1 MNLDEVIIEIGTNV
15 GNDTERLSTYGYPI
29 ITFEPS
35 PVLYPLCVERFKNNP
50 NILVLPFAIDVE
62 ESVKSFNVSEQG
74 DKGYGSLYD
83 FHSNLLN
90 TALIKYSEFSI
101 PFSYKQKVLT
111 MRMDTFVNLWKIKT
125 VKYLWIDAQGND
137 LNCLKSFGKELGRV
151 ESGQLECTYKIPL
164 YNNTDSNNHEDARK
178 YLTENGFDVS
188 IHYVHENDSEIDL
201 SFVRKGLIAE
211 QNT

>member
-15 GNDTERLSTYGYPI
+15 GNDTEKLSTYGYPI

-35 PVLYPLCVERFKNNP
+35 PILYPLCVERFKNNP

-74 DKGYGSLYD
+74 DKGFGSLYD
-83 FHSNLLN
+83 FHDDLQN
-90 TALIKYSEFSI
+90 TVLSKYSEFKT

-137 LNCLKSFGKELGRV
+137 LNCLKSFGKELRRV

-164 YNNTDSNNHEDARK
+164 YNNTDSNNHEDAKK

-201 SFVRKGLIAE
+201 SFVRRGLITE